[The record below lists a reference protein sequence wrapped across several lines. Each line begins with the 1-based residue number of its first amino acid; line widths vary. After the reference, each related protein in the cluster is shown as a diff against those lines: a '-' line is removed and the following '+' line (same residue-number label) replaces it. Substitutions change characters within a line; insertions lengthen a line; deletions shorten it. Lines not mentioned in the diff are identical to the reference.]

1 MILDEFIL
9 NTKELK
15 LVRIDYDIMTEEIND
30 RLISKMSPQEQI
42 NTYNLSLILP
52 TRSCEED
59 DENYW
64 DQILLDEFILSY
76 LLQVLDKRKVKYFL
90 TDITKEYYRKS
101 DHIEDDFIDEIDEFV
116 DGILTIDDVLDRINS
131 VGLDKI
137 NLIELAFLE
146 RNSRKI

>member
-1 MILDEFIL
+1 
-9 NTKELK
+9 
-15 LVRIDYDIMTEEIND
+15 
-30 RLISKMSPQEQI
+30 MSPQEQI

-116 DGILTIDDVLDRINS
+116 DGILTIDGVLDRINS

>member
-1 MILDEFIL
+1 VILDEFIL

-76 LLQVLDKRKVKYFL
+76 LLQVLGKRKVKYFL

-116 DGILTIDDVLDRINS
+116 DGILTIDGVLDRINS

-137 NLIELAFLE
+137 NLIELSFLE

>member
-15 LVRIDYDIMTEEIND
+15 LIRIDYEIMTDEIND
-30 RLISKMSPQEQI
+30 KLISKMTPQEQI

-64 DQILLDEFILSY
+64 DQILMDEFILSY
-76 LLQVLDKRKVKYFL
+76 LVQILNKRKIKYFL
-90 TDITKEYYRKS
+90 TDITKEYYRKT
-101 DHIEDDFIDEIDEFV
+101 DHVEDDFIDEIDEFI
-116 DGILTIDDVLDRINS
+116 DGILTIDSVLDRINS

-137 NLIELAFLE
+137 NLIELSFLE
-146 RNSRKI
+146 RNSKKI

>member
-15 LVRIDYDIMTEEIND
+15 LIRIDYDITTEEIND
-30 RLISKMSPQEQI
+30 ELISKMSPQEQI

-64 DQILLDEFILSY
+64 DQILMDEFILSY
-76 LLQVLDKRKVKYFL
+76 LIQILNKRKIKYFL

-101 DHIEDDFIDEIDEFV
+101 DHVEEDFIDEIDEFV
-116 DGILTIDDVLDRINS
+116 DGILTIDGVLDRINS

-137 NLIELAFLE
+137 NLIELSFLE
-146 RNSRKI
+146 RNSKKI

>member
-1 MILDEFIL
+1 VILDEFIL

-15 LVRIDYDIMTEEIND
+15 LIRIDYDITTEEIND
-30 RLISKMSPQEQI
+30 ELISKMSPQEQI

-64 DQILLDEFILSY
+64 DQILMDEFILSY
-76 LLQVLDKRKVKYFL
+76 LIQILNKRKIKYFL

-101 DHIEDDFIDEIDEFV
+101 DHVEEDFIDEIDEFV
-116 DGILTIDDVLDRINS
+116 DGILTIDGVLDRINS

-137 NLIELAFLE
+137 NLIELSFLE
-146 RNSRKI
+146 RNSKKI

>member
-116 DGILTIDDVLDRINS
+116 DGILTIDGVLDRINS

>member
-1 MILDEFIL
+1 
-9 NTKELK
+9 
-15 LVRIDYDIMTEEIND
+15 MTEEIND

-76 LLQVLDKRKVKYFL
+76 LLQVLGKRKVKYFL

-116 DGILTIDDVLDRINS
+116 DGILTIDGVLDRINS